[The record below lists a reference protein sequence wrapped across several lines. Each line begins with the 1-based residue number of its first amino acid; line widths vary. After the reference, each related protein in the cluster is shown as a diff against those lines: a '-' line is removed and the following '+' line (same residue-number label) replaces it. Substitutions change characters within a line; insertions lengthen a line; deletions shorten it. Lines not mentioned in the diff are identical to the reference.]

1 MSEIKLKPCPFCGG
15 KAVYM
20 TKSNAS
26 DHYCVGF
33 NFEVECED
41 CGMSLPGRYKIKF
54 SLSENGELNV
64 LNDERPIAAE
74 KWNRRTGQESEQN
87 E

>member
-33 NFEVECED
+33 ILKL
-41 CGMSLPGRYKIKF
+41 SAKI
-54 SLSENGELNV
+54 
-64 LNDERPIAAE
+64 AE
-74 KWNRRTGQESEQN
+74 
-87 E
+87 

>member
-20 TKSNAS
+20 TKSNTS

-41 CGMSLPGRYKIKF
+41 CGMGLPGRYKI
-54 SLSENGELNV
+54 
-64 LNDERPIAAE
+64 
-74 KWNRRTGQESEQN
+74 
-87 E
+87 

>member
-1 MSEIKLKPCPFCGG
+1 MSEIKLKPCPFCGR

-20 TKSNAS
+20 TKCNAS

-41 CGMSLPGRYKIKF
+41 CGRKMEPQ
-54 SLSENGELNV
+54 
-64 LNDERPIAAE
+64 D
-74 KWNRRTGQESEQN
+74 RTGE
-87 E
+87 